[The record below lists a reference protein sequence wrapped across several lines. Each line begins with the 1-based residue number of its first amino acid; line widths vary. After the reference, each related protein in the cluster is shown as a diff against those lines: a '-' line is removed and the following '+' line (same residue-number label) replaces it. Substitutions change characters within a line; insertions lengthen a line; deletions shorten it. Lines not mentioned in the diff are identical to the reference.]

1 MKTPHH
7 NRTFLRN
14 ESATPRAAVI
24 LVCCTALIGCEVS
37 LKNTLQELT
46 PATAASNDVKQIEA
60 ALNVTGASAAAA
72 AQVPT
77 ISGMGYAVI
86 SSQPSKNV
94 NQKRLM
100 AIRAARLEATRD
112 LTEQIHGLKVNSR
125 TTMID
130 AIIQNDTLRATVEG
144 TIRGARTV
152 RINPVGSDTYE
163 VVLELDRDMIA
174 HIMKS
179 ARAK

>member
-1 MKTPHH
+1 LEKVAPAAA
-7 NRTFLRN
+7 
-14 ESATPRAAVI
+14 AT
-24 LVCCTALIGCEVS
+24 
-37 LKNTLQELT
+37 
-46 PATAASNDVKQIEA
+46 NDVKQIEA

-174 HIMKS
+174 HIMKA
-179 ARAK
+179 ARVR

>member
-1 MKTPHH
+1 
-7 NRTFLRN
+7 
-14 ESATPRAAVI
+14 
-24 LVCCTALIGCEVS
+24 
-37 LKNTLQELT
+37 
-46 PATAASNDVKQIEA
+46 
-60 ALNVTGASAAAA
+60 
-72 AQVPT
+72 
-77 ISGMGYAVI
+77 
-86 SSQPSKNV
+86 
-94 NQKRLM
+94 M

-163 VVLELDRDMIA
+163 VVLELDRDMIG
-174 HIMKS
+174 HILKA
-179 ARAK
+179 ARSR